1 MDGHTHPVP
10 ESTGIS
16 KLVEGSQVFDV
27 WSLYASRRTV
37 LRSGRIYFCASLRPI
52 DLRSST
58 LLRCLEVGWRDASMW
73 HPLLMD
79 YLPITIL
86 LDLKPKV
93 NCFVYTP
100 TLL

>member
-1 MDGHTHPVP
+1 MRP
-10 ESTGIS
+10 EGRSYDQVGFTFALPCAPST
-16 KLVEGSQVFDV
+16 F
-27 WSLYASRRTV
+27 
-37 LRSGRIYFCASLRPI
+37 
-52 DLRSST
+52 RSST
-58 LLRCLEVGWRDASMW
+58 LLRCLEVGWRDASVW